1 MVAKEALRQDMEI
14 EDHKRFDHITRMQE
28 ISCLQAH
35 QNNSG
40 KRDGNVPLYWK
51 SYTYALIPSVA
62 CNIRFPM
69 QSVSLLLDYCW
80 MTLHL
85 MIISFTCA

>member
-40 KRDGNVPLYWK
+40 KRDGNVPLLEELL
-51 SYTYALIPSVA
+51 TPS
-62 CNIRFPM
+62 F
-69 QSVSLLLDYCW
+69 LLSDATSDFLCSQLAYY
-80 MTLHL
+80 
-85 MIISFTCA
+85 

>member
-28 ISCLQAH
+28 SCLQAH

-40 KRDGNVPLYWK
+40 KWDGNVPLLEELL
-51 SYTYALIPSVA
+51 TPS
-62 CNIRFPM
+62 F
-69 QSVSLLLDYCW
+69 LLSDATSDFLCSQLAYY
-80 MTLHL
+80 
-85 MIISFTCA
+85 

>member
-40 KRDGNVPLYWK
+40 KRDWNVPLL
-51 SYTYALIPSVA
+51 SYLRPHSFCRMQHPISYA
-62 CNIRFPM
+62 
-69 QSVSLLLDYCW
+69 VS
-80 MTLHL
+80 
-85 MIISFTCA
+85 